1 MSSNHPGP
9 YAGGP
14 QQPGPYGGQP
24 GPYGGRPGPYGAQPG
39 QPGPFPQQGQP
50 GPFPQQGQP
59 GPYAQPGQPAPYGQP
74 QQGGYGFPQQP
85 GGYPPR
91 RGGGGKG
98 LLITGG
104 VAVALVAI
112 GGALFWFF
120 GYKGLKDDGP
130 HTLTAPSTMSFSNY
144 YRNGDEADPELATD
158 DPKKLAWYEMDEPT
172 ELAASYSD
180 QMLSGTETSD
190 PGAAADAL
198 QRAQDGKSFSVTAAY
213 GRFENPKLALTYY
226 FELVEKKVRAATD
239 KAPGNIVTFFSTQ
252 EEAEADS
259 LSGAELECVDFEVD
273 NRADDEP
280 ATETTWCGWADYS
293 TVGIVTTHDGT
304 LGMSKEDAAELTGH
318 VRSEMRVEK

>member
-14 QQPGPYGGQP
+14 QQPGRYGGQPGPYGGQP
-24 GPYGGRPGPYGAQPG
+24 GPYGAQP
-39 QPGPFPQQGQP
+39 GQP

-91 RGGGGKG
+91 RGGGGKA

-144 YRNGDEADPELATD
+144 YRNGDEADPNLASD
-158 DPKKLAWYEMDEPT
+158 DPKVLAWHEMKKPT

-180 QMLSGTETSD
+180 QMLGNVDTSD
-190 PGAAADAL
+190 PGAAADSL

-213 GRFENPKLALTYY
+213 GRFENPELALTYY
-226 FELVEKKVRAATD
+226 FELVEKKLTAATD
-239 KAPGNIVTFFSTQ
+239 KAPGHVVSQ
-252 EEAEADS
+252 LSVAEDREADS
-259 LSGAELECVDFEVD
+259 LDGAVMECADYEVD
-273 NRADDEP
+273 NWDDDKP
-280 ATETTWCGWADYS
+280 RMETAVCGWADYS
-293 TVGIVTTHDGT
+293 TVGIVTPHDGS
-304 LGMSKEDAAELTGH
+304 LGVSTEDAAELTGH
-318 VRSEMRVEK
+318 VRSEMRVEN

>member
-1 MSSNHPGP
+1 MARGRNSPASSN
-9 YAGGP
+9 Y
-14 QQPGPYGGQP
+14 
-24 GPYGGRPGPYGAQPG
+24 PGPYGAQPG

-50 GPFPQQGQP
+50 SPFPQQGQP
-59 GPYAQPGQPAPYGQP
+59 GPYAQPGQPGPFAQP
-74 QQGGYGFPQQP
+74 QHGGYGFPQQP

-91 RGGGGKG
+91 RGGGKA
-98 LLITGG
+98 LAITAG
-104 VAVALVAI
+104 VGVVLVAI

-144 YRNGDEADPELATD
+144 YRNGDEADPNLASD
-158 DPKKLAWYEMDEPT
+158 DPKVLAWHEMKKST

-180 QMLSGTETSD
+180 QMLSGVDTSD
-190 PGAAADAL
+190 PGAAADSL

-213 GRFENPKLALTYY
+213 GRFENPELALSYY

-239 KAPGNIVTFFSTQ
+239 KAPGNLVTFFGTQ

-259 LSGAELECVDFEVD
+259 LSGAALECVDFEVD
-273 NRADDEP
+273 NRADDAP

-293 TVGIVTTHDGT
+293 TVGIVTPRDGT
-304 LGMSKEDAAELTGH
+304 FGVSKEDAA
-318 VRSEMRVEK
+318 